1 MCQAEE
7 DAGAVVQCV
16 IAGGSEVQLG
26 FAQSSIASDISE
38 IEHPTLQGVQT
49 LILYSTI
56 VHTYTAV
63 RMIVPPWIG
72 HVLSDRQLR
81 IRRTCTKPWK
91 GFLSTLVC
99 EGITFTVTWVGED
112 TTGFT

>member
-7 DAGAVVQCV
+7 DAVQCV
-16 IAGGSEVQLG
+16 IAGGSEIQLG

-56 VHTYTAV
+56 VRTYTAV
-63 RMIVPPWIG
+63 CMIVPPWIG
-72 HVLSDRQLR
+72 HVLSDRQLHS
-81 IRRTCTKPWK
+81 RRTCTKPWK
-91 GFLSTLVC
+91 GFLLMRGYHLYSDM
-99 EGITFTVTWVGED
+99 GW
-112 TTGFT
+112 